1 MNDPIIITFDCEE
14 TQKMYEQIQELNF
27 FGKTDG
33 SMHFTYEMVY
43 PLWEVMMRKFLE
55 QVTEIVENE

>member
-1 MNDPIIITFDCEE
+1 MKDPIVITFDCEE

-33 SMHFTYEMVY
+33 SMHFTYDMVY
-43 PLWEVMMRKFLE
+43 PLREVMMRKFIGNN
-55 QVTEIVENE
+55 TELMQ